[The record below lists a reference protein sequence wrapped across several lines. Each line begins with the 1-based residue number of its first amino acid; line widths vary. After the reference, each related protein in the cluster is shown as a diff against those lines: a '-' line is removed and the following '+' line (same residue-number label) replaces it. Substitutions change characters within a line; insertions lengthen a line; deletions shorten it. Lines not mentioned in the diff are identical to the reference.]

1 MYKCMYY
8 VSHGRYMYITE
19 LVKIEDMNYY
29 SHVVYVLI
37 FHCKYY
43 LFMNCKFVPP

>member
-1 MYKCMYY
+1 
-8 VSHGRYMYITE
+8 MYIAE
-19 LVKIEDMNYY
+19 LEKYVDVD